1 VLDGHFAFREKC
13 SQSADCCI
21 LSAYKAQKGTQMNA
35 RKPRREFLA
44 GVGALAGA
52 AALPSGWLAARE
64 NLYPQADLSYFD
76 TPIPP
81 GPFELHIG
89 YASITWGGNDR
100 QAIEDIASVG
110 FPGIQIRSN
119 SVQEFGS
126 GAALRDVLDK
136 HHLKMVALSSGNLSI
151 DPAIESS
158 EIEKHVANAKFLRDA
173 GGLYLQII
181 DERPKDRAIV
191 PADCKRLGVLL
202 TELGK
207 RIADLGVQLGYHNH
221 MGSMGE
227 TPEGVEQIMAA
238 VDPRYAKL
246 ELDVAHY
253 FQGGGDPAKAIEKY
267 SDRLLFLHLKDVERL
282 SGGADGKQSYRFVE
296 LGRGSVNLPAV
307 LEALRKINF
316 RGWGIVELDAVPDKA
331 RTPKESAV
339 INKKYIEEK
348 LGLTV

>member
-1 VLDGHFAFREKC
+1 
-13 SQSADCCI
+13 
-21 LSAYKAQKGTQMNA
+21 MNTC
-35 RKPRREFLA
+35 KSRREFIA
-44 GVGALAGA
+44 GMGVLTA
-52 AALPSGWLAARE
+52 AAAVPAGWLAARE
-64 NLYPQADLSYFD
+64 RLYPPADLSYFD
-76 TPIPP
+76 VPISPA
-81 GPFELHIG
+81 GFELHIG
-89 YASITWGGNDR
+89 YAAITWGGNDR

-126 GAALRDVLDK
+126 GAALRELLDK
-136 HHLKMVALSSGNLSI
+136 NHIKMIALSSGNLSI
-151 DPAIESS
+151 DPAIEAS
-158 EIEKHVANAKFLRDA
+158 EIAKHVANAKFLRDA

-181 DERPKDRAIV
+181 DERPKGRAIV
-191 PADCKRLGVLL
+191 AADYKRLGMLL

-207 RIADLGVQLGYHNH
+207 RTADLGVQVGYHNH

-227 TPEGVEQIMAA
+227 TPEGVEQIMEAG
-238 VDPRYAKL
+238 DPRYAKL

-253 FQGGGDPAKAIEKY
+253 FQGGGDPAKAVEKY

-282 SGGADGKQSYRFVE
+282 PGGADAKQSYRFVE

-307 LEALRKINF
+307 IDALRKINF

-339 INKKYIEEK
+339 INKNYVEEK
-348 LGLTV
+348 LGLKV

>member
-1 VLDGHFAFREKC
+1 ME
-13 SQSADCCI
+13 
-21 LSAYKAQKGTQMNA
+21 T

-44 GVGALAGA
+44 GMGALAA
-52 AALPSGWLAARE
+52 AASFPKALLSARE
-64 NLYPQADLSYFD
+64 PLYPPVDLSYFD

-89 YASITWGGNDR
+89 YAAITWGGNDR

-126 GAALRDVLDK
+126 GAALREVLEK
-136 HHLKMVALSSGNLSI
+136 HHLKMIALSSGNLSI

-158 EIEKHVANAKFLRDA
+158 EIEKHVANAKFLHEA

-181 DERPKDRAIV
+181 DEKPKDRAIV
-191 PADCKRLGVLL
+191 GADYKRLGELL
-202 TELGK
+202 TQLGK
-207 RIADLGVQLGYHNH
+207 RTADLGIQVGYHNH
-221 MGSMGE
+221 MGAMGQ
-227 TPEGVEQIMAA
+227 TPEGVEQIMDA

-253 FQGGGDPAKAIEKY
+253 FQGGGDPAKAVEKY
-267 SDRLLFLHLKDVERL
+267 RDRLLFLHLKDVERL
-282 SGGADGKQSYRFVE
+282 EGAAGTRESYRFVE
-296 LGRGSVNLPAV
+296 LGRGSVNLAAV
-307 LEALRKINF
+307 LGALRKINF

-339 INKKYIEEK
+339 INKKYVEEK

>member
-1 VLDGHFAFREKC
+1 MK
-13 SQSADCCI
+13 S
-21 LSAYKAQKGTQMNA
+21 GTA
-35 RKPRREFLA
+35 RREFLA
-44 GVGALAGA
+44 GLGALGVA
-52 AALPSGWLAARE
+52 AAFPEGLVSARE
-64 NLYPQADLSYFD
+64 RLYPPVDLSYFAK
-76 TPIPP
+76 PIPP

-89 YASITWGGNDR
+89 YAAITWGGNDR
-100 QAIEDIASVG
+100 QAIEDIASSG
-110 FPGIQIRSN
+110 FKGIQIRSN

-126 GAALRDVLDK
+126 GAALKEELDK
-136 HHLKMVALSSGNLSI
+136 HHLKMIALSSGNLSI
-151 DPAIESS
+151 DPGIEKS
-158 EIEKHVANAKFLRDA
+158 ELEKHVANAKFLRDA

-191 PADCKRLGVLL
+191 AADYKRLGMLM

-221 MGSMGE
+221 MGAMGQ

-253 FQGGGDPAKAIEKY
+253 FQGGGDPVKAVEKY

-282 SGGADGKQSYRFVE
+282 GGAGEIAGYRFVE
-296 LGRGSVNLPAV
+296 LGRGSVDLPGV
-307 LEALRKINF
+307 VNALRKINF

-331 RTPKESAV
+331 RKPKESA
-339 INKKYIEEK
+339 IMNKKYVEEK
-348 LGLTV
+348 LELKV

>member
-1 VLDGHFAFREKC
+1 MDNCK
-13 SQSADCCI
+13 S
-21 LSAYKAQKGTQMNA
+21 
-35 RKPRREFLA
+35 RREFLA
-44 GVGALAGA
+44 RMGILTA
-52 AALPSGWLAARE
+52 ATALPGGWLVARE
-64 NLYPQADLSYFD
+64 RLYPPVDLSYFD
-76 TPIPP
+76 VPISPA
-81 GPFELHIG
+81 GFELHIG
-89 YASITWGGNDR
+89 YAAITWGGNDR
-100 QAIEDIASVG
+100 QAIDDISSVG

-126 GAALRDVLDK
+126 GATLREVLDK
-136 HHLKMVALSSGNLSI
+136 HHLKMIALSSGNLSI
-151 DPAIESS
+151 EPAIESS
-158 EIEKHVANAKFLRDA
+158 EIDKHVANAKFLRDA

-181 DERPKDRAIV
+181 DEKPKDRAIV
-191 PADCKRLGVLL
+191 AADYKRFGALL

-207 RIADLGVQLGYHNH
+207 RIADLGIQLGYHNH

-253 FQGGGDPAKAIEKY
+253 YQGGGDPAKAIEKY
-267 SDRLLFLHLKDVERL
+267 SDRLLFLHLKDVERI
-282 SGGADGKQSYRFVE
+282 SGGADMMQTYRFVE

-307 LEALRKINF
+307 IEALRKINF

-331 RTPKESAV
+331 RTPKESAI
-339 INKKYIEEK
+339 INKKYVEEK